1 MYSQND
7 NVNTTEQ
14 YQTTDIGSATALVSV
29 GHSLASLDKTNP
41 RRALF
46 VFDNSTDLQARL
58 KDYWS
63 GTLSVDAKTYF
74 ENHKWLKSRIYNG

>member
-1 MYSQND
+1 MYSQHD

-14 YQTTDIGSATALVSV
+14 YQTTDIGSATALVSI
-29 GHSLASLDKTNP
+29 GYSLVSLDKSNP

-46 VFDNSTDLQARL
+46 VFDDSNDLQARL

-63 GTLSVDAKTYF
+63 GSLSVDAKTYF
-74 ENHKWLKSRIYNG
+74 ETYKWLKSRIYNG